1 MEVFVL
7 ESRRNVGRMKR
18 KLMVGVTL
26 AAVVIVLLLVRLAVI
41 MLVESEYYGQR
52 AKELHERERPIKLRE
67 AGLFPGMERFSP
79 RIRPCARFL

>member
-1 MEVFVL
+1 
-7 ESRRNVGRMKR
+7 MKR

-52 AKELHERERPIKLRE
+52 AKELHERERPIKAAR
-67 AGLFPGMERFSP
+67 GRIISGMERFSP